1 MRVTLASALR
11 TLRMR
16 PAATW
21 VQHDQSPLLAQRK
34 KVPGTDLSSS
44 HHEDS
49 FIANLPSEDQ

>member
-21 VQHDQSPLLAQRK
+21 VDDDQLPLLAQRE
-34 KVPGTDLSSS
+34 KVQGTDFSPS
-44 HHEDS
+44 HHEHS
-49 FIANLPSEDQ
+49 LISNLPSKN